1 MTRIL
6 SLLFVLLWSSAF
18 ITSKIIVD
26 NASPFAS
33 LSFRF
38 VLVAIGFLFFSIFL
52 KETIIISRNFIF
64 KACVSGILFHGFYL
78 GGVFYAISLGLQTS
92 IAALIVSMQPILTN
106 VFAGPFLNE
115 EVNWKQWLGIVLG
128 FFGTILVLGLD
139 IGESIPINGLLSS
152 FLALLAA
159 TIATL
164 WQKKLSGKLPL
175 PVSNFYQAVG
185 ASIFLFFLMLIMEDP
200 YIIFNSEF
208 ILSMSW
214 QIFAVSF
221 GAFTIFMY
229 LIKVGTASKT
239 SNLFFLIPPIS
250 ALMAWIFLNEIIT
263 LYDILGLLISSLGV
277 YIATRENNFK

>member
-6 SLLFVLLWSSAF
+6 SLIFILLWSSAF

-26 NASPFAS
+26 NASPFSA

-38 VLVAIGFLFFSIFL
+38 TLVAIGFLFFSIYL
-52 KETIIISRNFIF
+52 KEKIAVNKNFIIE
-64 KACVSGILFHGFYL
+64 ACISGILFHGFYL
-78 GGVFYAISLGLQTS
+78 GGVFYAISLGLQAS
-92 IAALIVSMQPILTN
+92 IAALIVSLQPILTN
-106 VFAGPFLNE
+106 IFAGPFLNE
-115 EVNWKQWLGIVLG
+115 EVNWKQWLGIILG

-139 IGESIPINGLLSS
+139 IGESIPIIGLLSTL
-152 FLALLAA
+152 LAVFAA

-175 PVSNFYQAVG
+175 SVSNFYQAIG
-185 ASIFLFFLMLIMEDP
+185 ASIFLFFAMPMIEDP

-229 LIKVGTASKT
+229 LIKIGTASKT
-239 SNLFFLIPPIS
+239 SNLFFLIPPVS
-250 ALMAWIFLNEIIT
+250 ALMAWIFLNEIII
-263 LYDILGLLISSLGV
+263 LNDIVGLLISSLGV
-277 YIATRENNFK
+277 YIATREKNFK